1 MTSPKVI
8 SGNSEFLILGWRSR
22 GRPRRYLRGVVDGVS
37 VGSGWQKWRDADSHR
52 HRRFDFRYDVR
63 AKTNSKV
70 TILFQ
75 IDGIV
80 LTTTSHKMCSTG
92 LCLIGIQWVW
102 AGWGLFRKRKWKKA
116 PWFPLTTRWCWCNK
130 ITQQCLVAMLKKS
143 CLMFCHWSCK

>member
-1 MTSPKVI
+1 MGLASLSTMTSPKVI

-92 LCLIGIQWVW
+92 LCLIGIQSV
-102 AGWGLFRKRKWKKA
+102 
-116 PWFPLTTRWCWCNK
+116 
-130 ITQQCLVAMLKKS
+130 
-143 CLMFCHWSCK
+143 